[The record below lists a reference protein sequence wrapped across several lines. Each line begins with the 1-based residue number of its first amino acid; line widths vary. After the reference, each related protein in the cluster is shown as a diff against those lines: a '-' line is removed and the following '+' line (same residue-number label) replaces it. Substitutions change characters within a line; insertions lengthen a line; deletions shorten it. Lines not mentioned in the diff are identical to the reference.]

1 MNDNRLPSRRDF
13 VGIMGTATLAAG
25 AVTGKAGAQTERD
38 AGPNPVQEYPK
49 PPYPEQSQPWPGL
62 ASKMTP
68 RPDHGEQSYRGTG
81 RLKGR
86 KALITGADSGIGRA
100 TAIAYAR
107 EGADVALS
115 YLPAEEPDAQQVVD
129 LIRAAGRKAVPLPGD
144 IRSESFCRE
153 LVENAVRGLG
163 GLDTLVNV
171 AGRQHAV
178 KEIADLTTEL
188 VDWTIKT
195 NFYAM
200 FWITKAALE
209 HMQGGSV
216 IINTTSEQAYD
227 PSPWLLDYAPTKAAI
242 NTFSKALAKQLVEK
256 GIRVNAVAP
265 GPFWTA
271 LQVSGGRLPGTLAQ
285 FGGTVPYHRAGQP
298 VEIAPVFVALASA
311 DMSFASGQTYGVTGG
326 NGIA

>member
-1 MNDNRLPSRRDF
+1 MNGNNDQSRRTF
-13 VGIMGTATLAAG
+13 VGILGGATLAAST
-25 AVTGKAGAQTERD
+25 AAAAAAAEDD
-38 AGPNPVQEYPK
+38 AIVSNPVEEYPK

-68 RPDHGEQSYRGTG
+68 RPNHGERSYKGRD

-100 TAIAYAR
+100 TAIAFAR

-115 YLPAEEPDAQQVVD
+115 YLPAEEPDAREVVD
-129 LIRAAGRKAVPLPGD
+129 LIRGAGRKAVPLPGD
-144 IRSESFCRE
+144 IRSESFCRR
-153 LVENAVRGLG
+153 LVADAVSGLA
-163 GLDTLVNV
+163 GLDILVNV

-178 KEIADLTTEL
+178 KSIAELTTEL
-188 VDWTIKT
+188 VDWTFKT

-200 FWITKAALE
+200 LWITKAALE
-209 HMQGGSV
+209 HMHAGSV
-216 IINTTSEQAYD
+216 IINTTSEQGYD

-242 NTFSKALAKQLVEK
+242 NTFSKALAKQLVDR

-265 GPFWTA
+265 GPFWTP
-271 LQVSGGRLPGTLAQ
+271 LQVSGGRLPGTLPE
-285 FGGTVPYHRAGQP
+285 FGETVPYHRAGQP
-298 VEIAPVFVALASA
+298 VEIAPVYVALASG
-311 DMSFASGQTYGVTGG
+311 DMTFSTGQTYGATGG

>member
-1 MNDNRLPSRRDF
+1 MNITLLQSRRRF
-13 VGIMGTATLAAG
+13 VGTLASATLAAG
-25 AVTGKAGAQTERD
+25 AVASPAAGESDVTMPIDSEA
-38 AGPNPVQEYPK
+38 YPK

-62 ASKMTP
+62 ASRMTP

-100 TAIAYAR
+100 AAIAFAR

-115 YLPAEEPDAQQVVD
+115 YLPSEEADAREVVG
-129 LIRAAGRKAVPLPGD
+129 LIRSAGRKAVPVPGD
-144 IRSESFCRE
+144 IRSEAFCRK
-153 LVENAVRGLG
+153 LVEDSVSGLG

-178 KEIADLTTEL
+178 QSIAELTTEL
-188 VDWTIKT
+188 VDWTFKT

-200 FWITKAALE
+200 FWITKVALE
-209 HMQGGSV
+209 HMKRGSV
-216 IINTTSEQAYD
+216 ILNTTSEQGYD
-227 PSPWLLDYAPTKAAI
+227 PAPWLLDYAPTKAAI
-242 NTFSKALAKQLVEK
+242 NTFSKALAKQLVER

-271 LQVSGGRLPGTLAQ
+271 LQVTGGRLPGTIAE
-285 FGGTVPYHRAGQP
+285 FGETVPYHRAGQP
-298 VEIAPVFVALASA
+298 VEIAPVYVALASD
-311 DMSFASGQTYGVTGG
+311 DMSFSTGQTYGATGG